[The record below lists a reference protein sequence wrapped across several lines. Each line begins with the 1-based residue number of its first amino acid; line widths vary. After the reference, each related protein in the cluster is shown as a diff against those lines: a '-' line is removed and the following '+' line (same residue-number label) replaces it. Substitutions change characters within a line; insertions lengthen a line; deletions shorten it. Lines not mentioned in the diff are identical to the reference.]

1 MGNLRLSE
9 KERRRL
15 EVFNRVKRGE
25 VSLRKGGELLGL
37 GYRQARRSYSRWQA
51 DGDESLVHGLR
62 GKASNR
68 RTAGA
73 LKKRVLRLYE
83 RRYKDF
89 GPTLAAEY
97 LSEELGEEIKTS
109 TLRRWLMAEGLWK
122 KQKRRGAHRKWRA
135 RKDHFGE
142 MVQMDGSEHD
152 WFEGRRARAVL
163 MVMIDDATN
172 LTYAQFHE
180 SETTE
185 AAMLTFLGYVRQHGL
200 PRSLYVDRDSIYE
213 SSRDATT
220 EEELRGT
227 GPLTQFG
234 RAMKELGVVV
244 IMAHSPQAKGR
255 VERRHAVFQDRLVK
269 DLRIR
274 NVSCLQKAN
283 ELLET
288 RFLPMLARRFTVP
301 ASREANVHRRVGR
314 GINLDRILSF
324 QESRVVQND
333 WTVRWRNRW
342 FQLTEANQKL
352 SLVGARI
359 VVSERLSG
367 ELELIYRGRTLAWEE
382 LPGRPERASR
392 KKTKAAGSSGAK
404 KWRPAK
410 NHPWRRGIRRP
421 GE

>member
-37 GYRQARRSYSRWQA
+37 GYRQAKRSYSRWRT

-83 RRYKDF
+83 RKYKDF

-122 KQKRRGAHRKWRA
+122 KQRRRGAHRKWRA

-234 RAMKELGVVV
+234 RAMKELGVAV
-244 IMAHSPQAKGR
+244 ILAHSPQAKGR

-288 RFLPMLARRFTVP
+288 RFLSMLARRFTVP

-352 SLVGARI
+352 ALVGARI
-359 VVSERLSG
+359 VVSERLNG

-382 LPGRPERASR
+382 LPGRPERAG
-392 KKTKAAGSSGAK
+392 KKKPKTIGGSKGK
-404 KWRPAK
+404 IWRPAK
-410 NHPWRRGIRRP
+410 HHPWRKGIKRP

>member
-25 VSLRKGGELLGL
+25 VSLLKGGELLGL
-37 GYRQARRSYSRWQA
+37 SYRQAKRSYSRWQA
-51 DGDESLVHGLR
+51 KGDESLVHGLR

-68 RTAGA
+68 RSAGG
-73 LKKRVLRLYE
+73 LRKRVLRLYE
-83 RRYKDF
+83 RKYKDF

-122 KQKRRGAHRKWRA
+122 KQRRRGAHRKWRA

-172 LTYAQFHE
+172 MTYAQFHE

-213 SSRDATT
+213 
-220 EEELRGT
+220 
-227 GPLTQFG
+227 
-234 RAMKELGVVV
+234 
-244 IMAHSPQAKGR
+244 
-255 VERRHAVFQDRLVK
+255 
-269 DLRIR
+269 
-274 NVSCLQKAN
+274 
-283 ELLET
+283 
-288 RFLPMLARRFTVP
+288 
-301 ASREANVHRRVGR
+301 
-314 GINLDRILSF
+314 
-324 QESRVVQND
+324 
-333 WTVRWRNRW
+333 
-342 FQLTEANQKL
+342 
-352 SLVGARI
+352 
-359 VVSERLSG
+359 
-367 ELELIYRGRTLAWEE
+367 
-382 LPGRPERASR
+382 
-392 KKTKAAGSSGAK
+392 
-404 KWRPAK
+404 
-410 NHPWRRGIRRP
+410 
-421 GE
+421 